1 QPFPINS
8 SETREGVQTVS
19 INDENTIPIHTTPI
33 TEPVRDADENNNA
46 TLGSDARLK
55 QSIPRKVQVSILTN
69 NVKVL
74 GVNVAIPITVV
85 DEICDKFAN
94 TLYGYFIGER
104 LAFPIMEAYVNNAW
118 ANYRFKRAIFCN
130 GFFFFKFSS
139 QDGMVKTLEGGPWF
153 IRSLTIVLNKW
164 SANSKLKRE
173 KITRVPVWVR
183 IHNVPV
189 VAFSKTGLSLITT
202 QLGRP
207 MMLDASTSNM
217 CINPWGHNSYARVL
231 VEFSSECEVMESIV
245 VKFFWIIVDD
255 GCPSKVKKACSDS
268 VPRESGVR
276 DAGTQHKKKGA
287 NKAANKQG
295 FRVTKPNNLIYRPVS
310 KPSTINENTSK
321 PNSNIP
327 PSNKDVNGAA
337 KLNVSHEVLMNDS
350 SCTTN
355 DNGYFKDDIDLGQLK
370 SNIEKLMDEDKSR
383 DASMSQHNHISDSD
397 ESKVKEVCMPFGMPG
412 GGFLDDLEDDLDC
425 YDGYEAQVYDLTEQE
440 QAFCDR
446 YDICLNSRYGGLHPH
461 PLYFNVFWCNK
472 IYRGNPLPKKI
483 LPSPPPEHVEPV
495 EDDVET
501 LRVRLASAEQETV
514 TLRARVESL
523 EQHDVVTRDSLRT
536 AKGRITRLQVRAVY
550 AEQEAS
556 ELREF
561 RVTNRLEI
569 LELHSRA
576 EYAETR
582 LEQSLNRPTRDRVH
596 TQRAMMT
603 EHEVEALRARAEVPE
618 QRAEAL

>member
-1 QPFPINS
+1 CLGCEEKRSCEVKISCEAKRSREVKQSCESEQPFPINS

-46 TLGSDARLK
+46 TLGSDAWLK

-245 VKFFWIIVDD
+245 VAIPLPKGEGHYLEELDVEYEWWPPRCSKCKIFDHEDD
-255 GCPSKVKKACSDS
+255 GCPSRVKKACSDS

-370 SNIEKLMDEDKSR
+370 SNIEKLMDEDKVLELNTNYVTKDVVDTVHSVPNTNEV
-383 DASMSQHNHISDSD
+383 STISKS
-397 ESKVKEVCMPFGMPG
+397 
-412 GGFLDDLEDDLDC
+412 
-425 YDGYEAQVYDLTEQE
+425 
-440 QAFCDR
+440 
-446 YDICLNSRYGGLHPH
+446 I
-461 PLYFNVFWCNK
+461 
-472 IYRGNPLPKKI
+472 
-483 LPSPPPEHVEPV
+483 HVEV
-495 EDDVET
+495 
-501 LRVRLASAEQETV
+501 
-514 TLRARVESL
+514 
-523 EQHDVVTRDSLRT
+523 
-536 AKGRITRLQVRAVY
+536 KG
-550 AEQEAS
+550 
-556 ELREF
+556 
-561 RVTNRLEI
+561 N
-569 LELHSRA
+569 
-576 EYAETR
+576 
-582 LEQSLNRPTRDRVH
+582 
-596 TQRAMMT
+596 
-603 EHEVEALRARAEVPE
+603 
-618 QRAEAL
+618 